1 MAKGQAKR
9 FTLDADDA
17 GEERTVL
24 PKNDVQL
31 AATVKEQPSESIL
44 GRPRIFK
51 EIEYVNNAHL
61 SSRLIVTL
69 VNFDED

>member
-1 MAKGQAKR
+1 M
-9 FTLDADDA
+9 
-17 GEERTVL
+17 

-44 GRPRIFK
+44 GKPRIFK
-51 EIEYVNNAHL
+51 EIEYAENAHL
-61 SSRLIVTL
+61 LCRLIIAL